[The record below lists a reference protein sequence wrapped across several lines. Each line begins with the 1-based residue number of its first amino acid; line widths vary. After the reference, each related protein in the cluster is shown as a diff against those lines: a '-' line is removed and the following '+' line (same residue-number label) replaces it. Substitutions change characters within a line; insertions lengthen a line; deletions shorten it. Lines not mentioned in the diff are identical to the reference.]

1 MHTDDWG
8 AYSNLDQR
16 LNNVATHS
24 VVKHS
29 RYFVDPYT
37 GVHTQEAESCWAI
50 LKRLNRLIKAG
61 NEEGN

>member
-16 LNNVATHS
+16 LNNVATHR
-24 VVKHS
+24 VVKCS
-29 RYFVDPYT
+29 RYFVDLCI
-37 GVHTQEAESCWAI
+37 GIHTQEAESCWAI
-50 LKRLNRLIKAG
+50 LKRLNQSIKAG

>member
-16 LNNVATHS
+16 LHIVAAQR

-37 GVHTQEAESCWAI
+37 SIHTKEAESFWAI
-50 LKRLNRLIKAG
+50 LKRLNRSIKAG
-61 NEEGN
+61 NDEGN